1 MPLPT
6 LSTVAQK
13 TAGGL
18 KTIRERLGTSKP
30 ESPKEAS
37 AQSNTPVISR
47 NTPSS
52 NTSSNLISR
61 VATPVR
67 NRSAAQAVD
76 TSSFS
81 RNQEANEK
89 ALERS
94 RVQTNPLVPLI
105 QTVNQTLIRNR

>member
-6 LSTVAQK
+6 LSTIAQK

-30 ESPKEAS
+30 ES
-37 AQSNTPVISR
+37 NTPVISR

-52 NTSSNLISR
+52 NTSSNPISR

-67 NRSAAQAVD
+67 NRSAAQAAD